1 MHAATEPGRRL
12 RSENG
17 SRSPVND
24 FLQTALTF
32 PTVAYSVLL
41 AVCAVYWLL
50 AATGLADGDAVDAMM
65 GGEGDAGD
73 AGAAAAML
81 SRLGLPGVP
90 LMVVLTTVSFAAW
103 VGTYFAHLLVLRH
116 MPEDARTPA
125 GVGTLLGMLVPA
137 LAVTSL
143 ALRPVSR
150 MMVKLRPATDA
161 SLLGKAG
168 VIVTPTLTSDAG
180 RAAVDDGG
188 AGLILQVRHGDPGA
202 LARGDRVVLIE
213 YLEGENA
220 YLVVSEPKFL
230 GR

>member
-1 MHAATEPGRRL
+1 LHAATEPGRRL

-17 SRSPVND
+17 SRSPVNE

-32 PTVAYSVLL
+32 PTVAYSILL

-50 AATGLADGDAVDAMM
+50 AATGLADGDALDAM
-65 GGEGDAGD
+65 GGEGDAGE

-90 LMVVLTTVSFAAW
+90 LMVVLTTLSFVAW
-103 VGTYFAHLLVLRH
+103 VGTYFVHLLVLRNL
-116 MPEDARTPA
+116 PDGVRTSA
-125 GVGTLLGMLVPA
+125 GVGTLVGMLIPA

-168 VIVTPTLTSDAG
+168 VIVTPTLTADAG
-180 RAAVDDGG
+180 QAAVDDGG

>member
-1 MHAATEPGRRL
+1 MHAATGPDHRL
-12 RSENG
+12 RSETG

-50 AATGLADGDAVDAMM
+50 AATGLADGDALDAL
-65 GGEGDAGD
+65 GGEGDAGE

-90 LMVVLTTVSFAAW
+90 LMVVLTTLSFAAW
-103 VGTYFAHLLVLRH
+103 VGTYFVQLLVLRH
-116 MPEDARTPA
+116 MPEDARTAA
-125 GVGTLLGMLVPA
+125 GIGTLVGMLVPA

-168 VIVTPTLTSDAG
+168 VIVTPTLTADSG
-180 RAAVDDGG
+180 QAAVDDGG

-213 YLEGENA
+213 YLAGENA